1 MSRIIAVLSRKT
13 AVNRRVIAV
22 MSSIYCDYFGACQ
35 LIGDD
40 YTAILLLHTM
50 VSDDF
55 PTEALRFFNR
65 LNISEKRSILV

>member
-13 AVNRRVIAV
+13 AVNRKIIAV
-22 MSSIYCDYFGACQ
+22 MSRIYCDYFGARH

-40 YTAILLLHTM
+40 YTAILLLLTT

-55 PTEALRFFNR
+55 PTIALQFF
-65 LNISEKRSILV
+65 LIGWQV